1 MRKPSC
7 AESSGALVVH
17 ETRLAL
23 VSNRE
28 DKDDVVGGF
37 DEKPVQLS
45 RTYKITYTPLLRQYR
60 LSAGSAYQNFTR
72 FEDVVGALEAVERDI
87 AAVAT
92 RDHQLSQ
99 FALCRPPDQGML
111 GEYRHRAGDQFDR
124 GSCAGSVG
132 GQQEVK

>member
-1 MRKPSC
+1 M
-7 AESSGALVVH
+7 VVH

-28 DKDDVVGGF
+28 DKD
-37 DEKPVQLS
+37 
-45 RTYKITYTPLLRQYR
+45 
-60 LSAGSAYQNFTR
+60 
-72 FEDVVGALEAVERDI
+72 DVVGALEAVERDI

-132 GQQEVK
+132 GQQEVKEPIEVGEGTLGIDQPRRRR